1 MALCI
6 KKDVFPQQFIP
17 NVRVLVIDHD
27 INRLNAIDNMC
38 SQLYHEVKT
47 CSKVYEALYLL
58 MERMDRFDLVLI
70 EAKMPDMDSYD
81 FMHYA
86 TYKINIPVIV
96 MGVDDKSAVLKAITN
111 GACDYWIKPMSEN
124 QIKNMWQHVLRKL
137 LNESKNQE
145 NNKNLEVEDM
155 KKGEGDVSKLSLI
168 DGTIIGYIK
177 NNVENN
183 KDNHE
188 SSTKKAR
195 FVWSPELHE
204 KFVSIVTELNIDRVT
219 PKKILERM
227 NVTGLTRRHVASHL
241 QKFRLSL
248 KRGKPMKVQ
257 KQNGAAEA
265 TESNN
270 SNESDSESFYS
281 CCSS

>member
-1 MALCI
+1 
-6 KKDVFPQQFIP
+6 
-17 NVRVLVIDHD
+17 
-27 INRLNAIDNMC
+27 
-38 SQLYHEVKT
+38 
-47 CSKVYEALYLL
+47 
-58 MERMDRFDLVLI
+58 
-70 EAKMPDMDSYD
+70 
-81 FMHYA
+81 
-86 TYKINIPVIV
+86 

-177 NNVENN
+177 NNLENN

-204 KFVSIVTELNIDRVT
+204 KFVSIVTELNIDSMILFQFFFFLCYFNFLNEKKTFSLRVILKFLFIFSSGVT

-241 QKFRLSL
+241 QVLFFYFFRLC
-248 KRGKPMKVQ
+248 V
-257 KQNGAAEA
+257 
-265 TESNN
+265 T
-270 SNESDSESFYS
+270 
-281 CCSS
+281 